1 MYYRQNFTVNDCFRL
16 IKSQNEDGQIK
27 SEEADISA
35 IDLSKK
41 SIVVLCGNNTKD
53 PMRAANYTTYCLNWL
68 ENKKTKSS
76 VTAYSI
82 FYPSEQ
88 PLLVSLQP
96 NPSLDY
102 AELAKILFEQT
113 ISTNGATNSVEDISK
128 KLGNTTF
135 FGHSAGG
142 FVMNELMFYL
152 GSMLK
157 DKGFSDEDINKLYSK
172 IVFIAY
178 SPYALVDA
186 PINSVYVAPIYD
198 SIGSTKLVYDKM
210 IQNKNVISSNPKFDI
225 SSVCKF
231 RASSYSSFFKLYETA
246 IKNEDALYFID
257 NKSLVATPNL
267 LFNDGF
273 KEDHNLAGVINYPGE
288 HPYKTKAGKLTTEFL
303 SKVFNYSLSTER
315 NKFSVNDLYEQVV
328 QSQQTSDEQVKANK
342 EL

>member
-1 MYYRQNFTVNDCFRL
+1 MYYRQNFTVNDFFRL
-16 IKSQNEDGQIK
+16 IKSQSEDGQTK
-27 SEEADISA
+27 SEEINLSS

-41 SIVVLCGNNTKD
+41 SIVILCGNNTKD
-53 PMRAANYTTYCLNWL
+53 PMRAANYTNYCLNWL
-68 ENKKTKSS
+68 DDNKTRSG

-82 FYPSEQ
+82 FYPKEQ

-96 NPSLDY
+96 NPQLDY
-102 AELAKILFEQT
+102 GELAKVLFEQI
-113 ISTNGATNSVEDISK
+113 ISTNGSPNSIEDISK
-128 KLGNTTF
+128 KLGNITF

-157 DKGFSDEDINKLYSK
+157 DKGFSDEDINKLYSMV
-172 IVFIAY
+172 VFVAY

-186 PINSVYVAPIYD
+186 PINSVYIAPIYD

-210 IQNKNVISSNPKFDI
+210 IKNKHVVSSNPKFDI
-225 SSVCKF
+225 STVCKF

-257 NKSLVATPNL
+257 NKSLIATPNL
-267 LFNDGF
+267 LFDDGF

-288 HPYKTKAGKLTTEFL
+288 HPHKTKAGKLTTEFL
-303 SKVFNYSLSTER
+303 SKVFNYSISTER
-315 NKFSVNDLYEQVV
+315 SKFSVNDLYNQVV
-328 QSQQTSDEQVKANK
+328 QPQQTSDTEIKQNK